1 MLTFRLFYKIK
12 QNDEYRR
19 YQNDSYQT
27 FISYR
32 ENEVVNKTINNTE
45 YFRPSQLPIL
55 NDREFKSGFLGEF
68 YMKEPNEIILPNY
81 LLESPEDS
89 IINFF
94 SILRHAANYVKG
106 KGTGCGTLGYAKLP
120 YPVAYNFLSPNYQE
134 RLSYDDFLALFE
146 NILHLNLIKLH
157 LVPNDKICPDGLRYF
172 IEFETIEGSEK
183 DVAYFAYYYGYICL
197 TKVDETYKIANLNF
211 KGEDYLCAPYHGWN
225 YIAEAVVDIKYG
237 NWCSLVQKRYETQ
250 QDNYIKNIYFKGTD
264 GYEYC
269 IQFFQLTNG
278 TDIEIA
284 QYRKNKK
291 DEWELININPE
302 DCLDINKKS

>member
-94 SILRHAANYVKG
+94 SI
-106 KGTGCGTLGYAKLP
+106 
-120 YPVAYNFLSPNYQE
+120 
-134 RLSYDDFLALFE
+134 
-146 NILHLNLIKLH
+146 
-157 LVPNDKICPDGLRYF
+157 
-172 IEFETIEGSEK
+172 
-183 DVAYFAYYYGYICL
+183 
-197 TKVDETYKIANLNF
+197 
-211 KGEDYLCAPYHGWN
+211 
-225 YIAEAVVDIKYG
+225 
-237 NWCSLVQKRYETQ
+237 
-250 QDNYIKNIYFKGTD
+250 
-264 GYEYC
+264 
-269 IQFFQLTNG
+269 
-278 TDIEIA
+278 
-284 QYRKNKK
+284 
-291 DEWELININPE
+291 
-302 DCLDINKKS
+302 